1 MDKNVMN
8 LKVLLPFRVFAEI
21 NNVIRIVAETNEG
34 YYGFLPQRLDCVA
47 ALVPGIFMY
56 ETESNEIH
64 YLAVDDGVIVKA
76 GLEVLVSVTNA
87 IEGTDLTKLRESVN
101 NEFLQ
106 LAKDEI
112 EIRESMAKME
122 SFLVS
127 KLDKFHQ

>member
-1 MDKNVMN
+1 
-8 LKVLLPFRVFAEI
+8 
-21 NNVIRIVAETNEG
+21 
-34 YYGFLPQRLDCVA
+34 
-47 ALVPGIFMY
+47 
-56 ETESNEIH
+56 
-64 YLAVDDGVIVKA
+64 
-76 GLEVLVSVTNA
+76 LVSVTNA